1 MFGNSEVKGTVC
13 IPSSLLACPIPMEPI
28 NLCLIKDVFIVVSIL
43 CCKDNKGN
51 CQNSISFK
59 IEKQRLCKPDMP
71 VSNVRL
77 LKITSTNPFKGHITL
92 LV

>member
-1 MFGNSEVKGTVC
+1 MDFMYTLC
-13 IPSSLLACPIPMEPI
+13 LLACHIPMEPI
-28 NLCLIKDVFIVVSIL
+28 NLCLIKDVFIVVSIQT
-43 CCKDNKGN
+43 CVFYAAKTMKEIARI
-51 CQNSISFK
+51 QQVFK
-59 IEKQRLCKPDMP
+59 IEKQRYCKPDMS